1 MTTNKWKWL
10 QLFAGEAAGDG
21 GDGAS
26 ETGETSA
33 DAGHQRLLELG
44 VPASKIRKNRAY
56 RASAP
61 AAKPAEAEQVAQKE
75 QSQGQVAAANEPTE
89 GKAEDSTQHSEK
101 RLSWDEIMAD
111 PEYQQEM
118 QKIIKGRLKKSDK
131 ELENHNKMADA
142 HRSLARY
149 YGLDAENIDFDAL
162 AGKIAADDGLIEQRA
177 MQNGVDAP
185 TQRKL
190 DAYDAMKAQQDNFT
204 QEQARR
210 QLLANHYQGLKTQAE
225 PMKAKFP
232 NFDLD
237 KELNENPMFA
247 RLTGPGVNIPV
258 EQAYK
263 MTHHDEIVAA
273 SVKTAQQQTAS
284 KLSNAIRSGN
294 MRPEENGTAGQAP
307 SVATFDYKNAS
318 KEQRRALKERIRSA
332 GQRGE
337 YIMPGQ

>member
-1 MTTNKWKWL
+1 MKTNKWKWL
-10 QLFAGEAAGDG
+10 QLFAGEAAGEG

-26 ETGETSA
+26 AGENSA

-44 VPASKIRKNRAY
+44 VPADKIRKNRAY
-56 RASAP
+56 RASTP
-61 AAKPAEAEQVAQKE
+61 AAKPVEAEQAEQKE
-75 QSQGQVAAANEPTE
+75 QSQEQAAAAEEPTE
-89 GKAEDSTQHSEK
+89 GNKEQSAK

-131 ELENHNKMADA
+131 ELENHTKMADA
-142 HRSLARY
+142 YKALARY
-149 YGLDAENIDFDAL
+149 YGLDAENIDFAAL
-162 AGKIAADDGLIEQRA
+162 AGKITADDGLIEDRA
-177 MQNGVDAP
+177 SKNGVDAP

-225 PMKAKFP
+225 AMKATFP

-237 KELNENPMFA
+237 KELDENPMFA

-263 MTHHDEIVAA
+263 MTHHDEIVTAT
-273 SVKTAQQQTAS
+273 VKAAQQQTAS

-294 MRPEENGTAGQAP
+294 RRPEENGATGQAP
-307 SVATFDYKNAS
+307 SVATFDYRNAS
-318 KEQRRALKERIRSA
+318 KEQREALKQRIYAA

-337 YIMPGQ
+337 YLKPGQ

>member
-1 MTTNKWKWL
+1 MKTNKWKWL
-10 QLFAGEAAGDG
+10 QLFAGEAAGEG

-26 ETGETSA
+26 SGENSA
-33 DAGHQRLLELG
+33 DAGHQRLRELG
-44 VPASKIRKNRAY
+44 VPEDKIRRNRAY
-56 RASAP
+56 KANVP
-61 AAKPAEAEQVAQKE
+61 AAKPAEAEQVEPQNTNQE
-75 QSQGQVAAANEPTE
+75 QVAAAEEPTE
-89 GKAEDSTQHSEK
+89 GSTEDNAEQTAK

-111 PEYQQEM
+111 PEYQKEM

-131 ELENHNKMADA
+131 ELANHTAMADA
-142 HRSLARY
+142 YKALARY
-149 YGLDAENIDFDAL
+149 YGLDADNIDFTAL
-162 AGKIAADDGLIEQRA
+162 AGKITADDALIERRA
-177 MQNGVDAP
+177 MENGVDNA

-190 DAYDAMKAQQDNFT
+190 DAYEAMKSQQENFT

-225 PMKAKFP
+225 AMKTTFP

-263 MTHHDEIVAA
+263 MTHHDEIVTAT
-273 SVKTAQQQTAS
+273 VKAAQQQTAT
-284 KLSNAIRSGN
+284 KMSNAIRSGSR
-294 MRPEENGTAGQAP
+294 RPEENGTTGQAP

-318 KEQRRALKERIRSA
+318 KAQRDALKKRIYEA

-337 YIMPGQ
+337 YLKPGH